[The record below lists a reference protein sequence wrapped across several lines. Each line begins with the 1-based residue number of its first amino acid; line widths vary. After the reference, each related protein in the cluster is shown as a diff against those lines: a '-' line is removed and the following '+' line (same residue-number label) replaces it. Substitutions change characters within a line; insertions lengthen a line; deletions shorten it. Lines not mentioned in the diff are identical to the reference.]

1 MTLPRFNAGTS
12 LYKTSV
18 HYHLMGASAEADA
31 EIILPQLRPI
41 GDGGDRGDGGIQ
53 VVGSTLSGSF
63 GLDLRGTQSTSV
75 TVRIEGCVRQQAGAG
90 GGAAHFSQTFSSVLS
105 PGPDKRVPFVI
116 RDLQSGSWD
125 VFASS
130 NVTGPVGPCGA
141 SVPGILY
148 LGVEGG
154 RGPHCGV

>member
-31 EIILPQLRPI
+31 ETILPQLRPI

-75 TVRIEGCVRQQAGAG
+75 TVRIEGCIRQQAGAG
-90 GGAAHFSQTFSSVLS
+90 GGAAHFSVLS

-116 RDLQSGSWD
+116 RDLTER
-125 VFASS
+125 VM
-130 NVTGPVGPCGA
+130 
-141 SVPGILY
+141 
-148 LGVEGG
+148 G
-154 RGPHCGV
+154 RIR